1 MAFSLLI
8 FLGAP
13 LALAE
18 GADISVDM
26 IVNIL
31 PKGIRRVVDTLVNLL
46 IAVFACLCMRSLV
59 TFIGSNKGVTAVS
72 MTWIKMN
79 WLYYAFF
86 VSFAFLA
93 VVAVVKA
100 VMSALGKNEC
110 FDINAEEKEP
120 GKKRRVG
127 GGSGNMKTMIV
138 VILICMLLL
147 FLLKVPVYISMA
159 LTGCALMVATS
170 GMKWSILTQ
179 YLYTGT
185 NSFTLLAIP
194 LFLLAAKLMNTG
206 GITKKLFAFCMKV
219 VGWLPGGLG
228 HVNILSSVIFAGMS
242 GTAVSDAGGLGAIE
256 IKAMNEHGFDNDF
269 SCCVT
274 AASSTMGPI
283 IPPSIPLVVYAT
295 VSGASVGALF
305 MAGIVPGIVM
315 ALLMMVVV
323 TIYAIKRH
331 YPRTKFPTFHEFGHA
346 LKEGFL
352 PLMAPIILLVG
363 IYGGV
368 FTPTE
373 SAAIV
378 VLYSL
383 FLDVV
388 VYRELSFK
396 KFIAILKETVRDS
409 LTIALIIAGAT
420 FFGYVATRAK
430 IPQMILTSMTSV
442 VSSKVTLLLI
452 INVFLLIVG
461 CFLETASA
469 ITIVVPLILPLLTAY
484 NINLTQ
490 FGIIM
495 VLNLMIG
502 LLTPPFGLVLF
513 VISKIGHISIGRFSK
528 ALVPWLGALLAALLL
543 VTFIPQLSLWFPTM
557 LGMSV

>member
-1 MAFSLLI
+1 M
-8 FLGAP
+8 
-13 LALAE
+13 
-18 GADISVDM
+18 
-26 IVNIL
+26 
-31 PKGIRRVVDTLVNLL
+31 
-46 IAVFACLCMRSLV
+46 
-59 TFIGSNKGVTAVS
+59 
-72 MTWIKMN
+72 KM
-79 WLYYAFF
+79 
-86 VSFAFLA
+86 
-93 VVAVVKA
+93 
-100 VMSALGKNEC
+100 
-110 FDINAEEKEP
+110 
-120 GKKRRVG
+120 
-127 GGSGNMKTMIV
+127 MIV
-138 VILICMLLL
+138 VILICMLAL

-159 LTGCALMVATS
+159 LTGCALMMATS
-170 GMKWSILTQ
+170 GMKWSILSQ

-219 VGWLPGGLG
+219 VGWMSGGLG

-256 IKAMNEHGFDNDF
+256 IKAMNENGFDNDF

-274 AASSTMGPI
+274 AASSTLGPI

-315 ALLMMVVV
+315 ALIMMGVV
-323 TIYAIKRH
+323 TVFALKRH
-331 YPRTKFPTFHEFGHA
+331 YPRTPFPGARDFLHA
-346 LKEGFL
+346 LNEGFL
-352 PLMAPIILLVG
+352 PLMAPFILLMG

-383 FLDVV
+383 FLDTV
-388 VYRELSFK
+388 VYRELTMK
-396 KFIAILKETVRDS
+396 KFISLLKETVRDS

-430 IPQMILTSMTSV
+430 IPQIILTAMTSV
-442 VSSKVTLLLI
+442 VSNKFMLLI
-452 INVFLLIVG
+452 IINIFLLIIG

-484 NINLTQ
+484 DINLTQ

-513 VISKIGHISIGRFSK
+513 VISKIGNISVGRFSK
-528 ALVPWLGALLAALLL
+528 ALLPWLGALIAALLL
-543 VTFIPQLSLWFPTM
+543 ITFVPGLSLWFPTL

>member
-1 MAFSLLI
+1 MKLI
-8 FLGAP
+8 
-13 LALAE
+13 
-18 GADISVDM
+18 I
-26 IVNIL
+26 I
-31 PKGIRRVVDTLVNLL
+31 
-46 IAVFACLCMRSLV
+46 
-59 TFIGSNKGVTAVS
+59 
-72 MTWIKMN
+72 
-79 WLYYAFF
+79 
-86 VSFAFLA
+86 
-93 VVAVVKA
+93 
-100 VMSALGKNEC
+100 
-110 FDINAEEKEP
+110 
-120 GKKRRVG
+120 
-127 GGSGNMKTMIV
+127 
-138 VILICMLLL
+138 VILISMLAL

-159 LTGCALMVATS
+159 LTGCALMMATT
-170 GMKWSILTQ
+170 GMKWSILSQ

-206 GITKKLFAFCMKV
+206 GITRKLFAFCMKV

-256 IKAMNEHGFDNDF
+256 IRAMNENGFDNDF

-274 AASSTMGPI
+274 AASSTLGPI

-305 MAGIVPGIVM
+305 MAGIIPGIVM
-315 ALLMMVVV
+315 AFIMMVVV
-323 TIYAIKRH
+323 TIYAVKRH
-331 YPRTKFPTFHEFGHA
+331 YPRTKFPTAGEFFHA

-352 PLMAPIILLVG
+352 PLMAPFILLVG

-383 FLDVV
+383 VLDVFI
-388 VYRELSFK
+388 YRELTMK

-430 IPQMILTSMTSV
+430 IPPMILASKTSI
-442 VSSKVTLLLI
+442 VSNKFTLLII
-452 INVFLLIVG
+452 INVFLLIIG

-469 ITIVVPLILPLLTAY
+469 ITIVVPLILPLLAAY
-484 NINLTQ
+484 DINLTQ
-490 FGIIM
+490 FGIVM

-513 VISKIGHISIGRFSK
+513 VISKIGNISIGRFSK

-543 VTFIPQLSLWFPTM
+543 VTFIPRLSLWFPTL

>member
-1 MAFSLLI
+1 
-8 FLGAP
+8 
-13 LALAE
+13 
-18 GADISVDM
+18 
-26 IVNIL
+26 
-31 PKGIRRVVDTLVNLL
+31 
-46 IAVFACLCMRSLV
+46 
-59 TFIGSNKGVTAVS
+59 
-72 MTWIKMN
+72 
-79 WLYYAFF
+79 
-86 VSFAFLA
+86 
-93 VVAVVKA
+93 
-100 VMSALGKNEC
+100 
-110 FDINAEEKEP
+110 
-120 GKKRRVG
+120 
-127 GGSGNMKTMIV
+127 MKTMIV

-159 LTGCALMVATS
+159 LTGCALMMATS

-256 IKAMNEHGFDNDF
+256 IKAMNENGFDNDF

-388 VYRELSFK
+388 VYRELSLK

-430 IPQMILTSMTSV
+430 IPQMIQTSLTRV

-452 INVFLLIVG
+452 LNVFLLIVG

-513 VISKIGHISIGRFSK
+513 VISKIGHISIGRFSR
-528 ALVPWLGALLAALLL
+528 AQVPWLGALLAALLL

>member
-1 MAFSLLI
+1 MKLI
-8 FLGAP
+8 
-13 LALAE
+13 
-18 GADISVDM
+18 I
-26 IVNIL
+26 I
-31 PKGIRRVVDTLVNLL
+31 
-46 IAVFACLCMRSLV
+46 
-59 TFIGSNKGVTAVS
+59 
-72 MTWIKMN
+72 
-79 WLYYAFF
+79 
-86 VSFAFLA
+86 
-93 VVAVVKA
+93 
-100 VMSALGKNEC
+100 
-110 FDINAEEKEP
+110 
-120 GKKRRVG
+120 
-127 GGSGNMKTMIV
+127 
-138 VILICMLLL
+138 VILISMLAL

-159 LTGCALMVATS
+159 LTGCALMMATT
-170 GMKWSILTQ
+170 GMKWSILSQ

-206 GITKKLFAFCMKV
+206 GITRKLFAFCMKV

-256 IKAMNEHGFDNDF
+256 IRAMNENGFDNDF

-274 AASSTMGPI
+274 AASSTLGPI
-283 IPPSIPLVVYAT
+283 IPPSILLVVYAT

-305 MAGIVPGIVM
+305 MAGIIPGIVM
-315 ALLMMVVV
+315 AFIMMVVV
-323 TIYAIKRH
+323 TIYAVKRH
-331 YPRTKFPTFHEFGHA
+331 YPRTKFPTAGEFFHA

-352 PLMAPIILLVG
+352 PLMAPFILLVG

-383 FLDVV
+383 VLDVFI
-388 VYRELSFK
+388 YRELTMK

-409 LTIALIIAGAT
+409 LTIALIRAGAT

-430 IPQMILTSMTSV
+430 IPQMILASMTSI
-442 VSSKVTLLLI
+442 VSNKFTLLII
-452 INVFLLIVG
+452 INVFLLIIG

-469 ITIVVPLILPLLTAY
+469 ITIVVPLILPLLAAY
-484 NINLTQ
+484 DINLTQ
-490 FGIIM
+490 FGIVM

-513 VISKIGHISIGRFSK
+513 VISKIGNISIGRFSK

-543 VTFIPQLSLWFPTM
+543 VTFIPRLSLWFPTL

>member
-1 MAFSLLI
+1 MKM
-8 FLGAP
+8 
-13 LALAE
+13 
-18 GADISVDM
+18 M
-26 IVNIL
+26 IVLIL
-31 PKGIRRVVDTLVNLL
+31 
-46 IAVFACLCMRSLV
+46 
-59 TFIGSNKGVTAVS
+59 VS
-72 MTWIKMN
+72 
-79 WLYYAFF
+79 
-86 VSFAFLA
+86 
-93 VVAVVKA
+93 
-100 VMSALGKNEC
+100 
-110 FDINAEEKEP
+110 
-120 GKKRRVG
+120 
-127 GGSGNMKTMIV
+127 
-138 VILICMLLL
+138 MLLL

-159 LTGCALMVATS
+159 LTGCALMMATT

-179 YLYTGT
+179 YLYSGT

-194 LFLLAAKLMNTG
+194 LFLLAAKVMNTG

-274 AASSTMGPI
+274 AASSTLGPI

-323 TIYAIKRH
+323 TIYAVKRH
-331 YPRTKFPTFHEFGHA
+331 YPRTKFPTAGEFLIA
-346 LKEGFL
+346 LKEGIL
-352 PLMAPIILLVG
+352 PLMAPVILLVG

-373 SAAIV
+373 SAAVV

-383 FLDVV
+383 FLAGV
-388 VYRELSFK
+388 VYKELTLK
-396 KFIAILKETVRDS
+396 KFLAILKETVRDAI
-409 LTIALIIAGAT
+409 TIALIIAGAT

-430 IPQMILTSMTSV
+430 IPQMILQSMTAV
-442 VSSKVTLLLI
+442 VSNKVMLLLI
-452 INVFLLIVG
+452 INVFLLIIG

-469 ITIVVPLILPLLTAY
+469 ITIVVPLIMPLLAAY
-484 NINLTQ
+484 HINLTQ

-513 VISKIGHISIGRFSK
+513 VISKIGNISIGRFSR
-528 ALVPWLGALLAALLL
+528 ALVPWLLALLGALLL

>member
-1 MAFSLLI
+1 MKLIILL
-8 FLGAP
+8 
-13 LALAE
+13 
-18 GADISVDM
+18 
-26 IVNIL
+26 
-31 PKGIRRVVDTLVNLL
+31 
-46 IAVFACLCMRSLV
+46 
-59 TFIGSNKGVTAVS
+59 
-72 MTWIKMN
+72 
-79 WLYYAFF
+79 
-86 VSFAFLA
+86 
-93 VVAVVKA
+93 
-100 VMSALGKNEC
+100 
-110 FDINAEEKEP
+110 
-120 GKKRRVG
+120 
-127 GGSGNMKTMIV
+127 
-138 VILICMLLL
+138 ILICMLAL

-159 LTGCALMVATS
+159 LTGCALMMATT
-170 GMKWSILTQ
+170 GMKWSILSQ

-206 GITKKLFAFCMKV
+206 GITKRLFAFCMKV

-256 IKAMNEHGFDNDF
+256 IKAMNENGFDNDF

-274 AASSTMGPI
+274 AASSTLGPI

-315 ALLMMVVV
+315 ALIMMVVV
-323 TIYAIKRH
+323 TFYAVKRH
-331 YPRTKFPTFHEFGHA
+331 YPRTKFPTAGEFFHA

-352 PLMAPIILLVG
+352 PLLAPFILLVG

-383 FLDVV
+383 VLDIFI
-388 VYRELSFK
+388 YRELTMK
-396 KFIAILKETVRDS
+396 KFIAILRETVRDS

-430 IPQMILTSMTSV
+430 IPQMILASMTSI
-442 VSSKVTLLLI
+442 VSNKFTLLI
-452 INVFLLIVG
+452 IINIFLLIIG

-469 ITIVVPLILPLLTAY
+469 ITIVVPLILPLLAAY
-484 NINLTQ
+484 DINLTQ
-490 FGIIM
+490 FGIVM

-513 VISKIGHISIGRFSK
+513 VISKIGNISIGKFSK

-543 VTFIPQLSLWFPTM
+543 VTFIPQLSLWFPTL